1 MRQLLI
7 VHFSIMVLKFTHFLD
22 NPALNC
28 LRLLKHCFLKWSLH
42 NTDVELGFHLS
53 LFVRINLVHIL
64 AKFSSFG
71 HTYSVIVIV
80 GTKLSALLKS
90 AATHHLGISNFFF
103 VLRVT
108 VQLIPL
114 CVTSCDLIVWP
125 EKSKTKPFEV

>member
-1 MRQLLI
+1 MGQLLI

-28 LRLLKHCFLKWSLH
+28 LRLQKHCFLKWSLH

-53 LFVRINLVHIL
+53 LFVRTNLVHIL

-71 HTYSVIVIV
+71 HTYSW
-80 GTKLSALLKS
+80 LSALLQS
-90 AATHHLGISNFFF
+90 AATHHLGISNFFN

-114 CVTSCDLIVWP
+114 CVTSCDLIIWP
-125 EKSKTKPFEV
+125 EKSKTKSFEV